1 VRQAHRLMWAVL
13 ASFSVGSPS
22 AHAHEWY
29 PLECCSSQ
37 DCAPAD
43 TVVRRDDD
51 SYLVTSRGMSA
62 VIPPTY
68 RHWRASP
75 DGRVHVCL
83 KQLRSGGVMLIC
95 AFRGLGV

>member
-1 VRQAHRLMWAVL
+1 MRQAHRLVSAVL
-13 ASFSVGSPS
+13 ASFPVALPS

-29 PLECCSSQ
+29 PLECRANQ
-37 DCAPAD
+37 PCAPAD

-51 SYLVTSRGMSA
+51 TYLVTSRGMSV

-68 RHWRASP
+68 RHWRVSP
-75 DGRVHVCL
+75 DGQVHVCL
-83 KQLRSGGVMLIC
+83 RQLRSGGVMLIC

>member
-1 VRQAHRLMWAVL
+1 VRQAHRLVSAVL
-13 ASFSVGSPS
+13 ASIPVASLN

-29 PLECCSSQ
+29 PLECRADQ

-51 SYLVTSRGMSA
+51 TYLVTSRGMSV
-62 VIPPTY
+62 VIPPNY
-68 RHWRASP
+68 RYWRASP
-75 DGRVHVCL
+75 DGQVHVCVRPL
-83 KQLRSGGVMLIC
+83 KSGGVMLIC